1 MYLPKKEEIYTYEDY
16 LNWPNDQRIELID
29 GKVYLMAPPSTIHQ
43 RILRELF
50 INFAMYL
57 KGKQCEVFSAPFGVR
72 FPSANEKNNEE
83 IKTVV
88 EPDIV
93 VVCDKSKI
101 DNEGLKGAPDLI
113 VEITSPSTASKD
125 KIEKFNL
132 YEKHGVKEYWIV
144 EPENKII
151 SVFTLQENGRYG
163 RPDVYTVG
171 NKIKVSIFEDLIINL
186 DEIFGVVE

>member
-1 MYLPKKEEIYTYEDY
+1 
-16 LNWPNDQRIELID
+16 
-29 GKVYLMAPPSTIHQ
+29 MAPPSTIHQ
-43 RILRELF
+43 RILREIF

-72 FPSANEKNNEE
+72 FPSANEKSNKE

-101 DNEGLKGAPDLI
+101 DNEGCKGAPDLI

-132 YEKHGVKEYWIV
+132 YEKYGVKEYWIV
-144 EPENKII
+144 EPESRII

-171 NKIKVSIFEDLIINL
+171 NRIKVSIFEDLVIDL
-186 DEIFGVVE
+186 REIFEGADKNL